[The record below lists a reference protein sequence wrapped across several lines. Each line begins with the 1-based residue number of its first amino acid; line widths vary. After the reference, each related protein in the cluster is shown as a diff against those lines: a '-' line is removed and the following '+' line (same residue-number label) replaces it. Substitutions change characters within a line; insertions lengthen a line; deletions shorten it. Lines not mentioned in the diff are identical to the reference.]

1 LSRTVDY
8 YFSIGS
14 PWTYLGHARF
24 MALLEKHRA
33 RVNVRPVDYGRIFPV
48 SGGLPLKQR
57 APQRQ
62 AYRLVELARWRD
74 FLGVPLTLEPKFFP
88 FPADAAARAV
98 IAADILKG
106 PGVAMALAH
115 ALLRG
120 CWVEERNLGDAAT
133 VQAIAGE
140 QGVDPTALAEVA
152 VAADAQ
158 AKYEL
163 YTEEATARGVFG
175 APSYVVDDEIF
186 WGQDRL
192 DFLQRALGAQAGAE
206 GPRGRA

>member
-1 LSRTVDY
+1 VGHTVDY

-24 MALLEKHRA
+24 MALLDKHRV
-33 RVNVRPVDYGRIFPV
+33 RVNVKPVDFAKVFPV

-74 FLGVPLTLEPKFFP
+74 FLGVPLLVQPQHFP
-88 FPADAAARAV
+88 FPPDAAGRAV
-98 IAADILKG
+98 IAADVVKG
-106 PGVAMALAH
+106 PEFAMRLAYALMQ
-115 ALLRG
+115 G
-120 CWVEERNLGDAAT
+120 CWVQDRNLGEAAT
-133 VQAIAGE
+133 VRALCAE
-140 QGVDPTALAEVA
+140 QDVDPSALEEVA

-163 YTEEATARGVFG
+163 YTEEAIARGVFG
-175 APSYVVDDEIF
+175 APSYLVGDEIF

-192 DFLQRALGAQAGAE
+192 DLLDRRLA
-206 GPRGRA
+206 

>member
-1 LSRTVDY
+1 VSLTVDY
-8 YFSIGS
+8 YFGIGS

-24 MALLEKHRA
+24 MAMLEKHRA
-33 RVNVRPVDYGRIFPV
+33 RANVKPVDFAKIFPV
-48 SGGLPLKQR
+48 SGGLPLKSR

-74 FLGVPLTLEPKFFP
+74 FLGMPLNVEPTFFP
-88 FPADAAARAV
+88 FNPEAAARAV
-98 IAADILKG
+98 IAADVLKG
-106 PGVAMALAH
+106 PAVAMKLAH

-120 CWVEERNLGDAAT
+120 CWVEERDLGDAAT
-133 VQAIAGE
+133 VQAIARE
-140 QGVDPTALAEVA
+140 QDVDPAALGEVA

-163 YTEEATARGVFG
+163 YTEEAIARGVFG
-175 APSYVVDDEIF
+175 APSYVVGDEIF

-192 DFLQRALGAQAGAE
+192 DFVARRLAR
-206 GPRGRA
+206 

>member
-1 LSRTVDY
+1 MSRSVDY
-8 YFSIGS
+8 YFSIAS
-14 PWTYLGHARF
+14 PWSYLGHGRF
-24 MALLEKHRA
+24 MELTAKHGVPA
-33 RVNVRPVDYGRIFPV
+33 NVKPVDYGRIFPV

-74 FLGVPLTLEPKFFP
+74 FLGLPLTLEPKFFP

-98 IAADILKG
+98 IAADIEKG
-106 PGVAMALAH
+106 PAAAMRLAYALM
-115 ALLRG
+115 RG
-120 CWVEERNLGDAAT
+120 CWVEDRNVGDADT
-133 VQAIAGE
+133 VRAIVIE
-140 QGVDPTALAEVA
+140 QDIDPAALGEVA

-163 YTEEATARGVFG
+163 YTEEAIARGVFG
-175 APSYVVDDEIF
+175 APSYVVGDEIF

-192 DFLQRALGAQAGAE
+192 DFLDRRLAK
-206 GPRGRA
+206 

>member
-1 LSRTVDY
+1 MSRTVDY
-8 YFSIGS
+8 YFSIAS
-14 PWTYLGHARF
+14 PWTYLGHGRFTDLLAKHGAR
-24 MALLEKHRA
+24 A
-33 RVNVRPVDYGRIFPV
+33 NVKPVDYGKIFPV

-74 FLGVPLTLEPKFFP
+74 HLGVPLTVEPKFFP

-98 IAADILKG
+98 IAADVVTG
-106 PGVAMALAH
+106 PEAAMRLAH
-115 ALLRG
+115 ALMQG
-120 CWVEERNLGDAAT
+120 CWVQDRNVGDPETVSAIVREQRLDPAALG
-133 VQAIAGE
+133 
-140 QGVDPTALAEVA
+140 EVA

-163 YTEEATARGVFG
+163 YSEEAIARGVFG
-175 APSYVVDDEIF
+175 APSYVVGDEIF

-192 DFLQRALGAQAGAE
+192 DFLDRRLAQ
-206 GPRGRA
+206 

>member
-1 LSRTVDY
+1 VSRTVDY
-8 YFSIGS
+8 YFTITS
-14 PWTYLGHARF
+14 PWSYLGHGRF
-24 MALLEKHRA
+24 AELLAKHGTGV
-33 RVNVRPVDYGRIFPV
+33 RVKPVDYTKIFPV

-74 FLGVPLTLEPKFFP
+74 FLGVPLSIEPKFFP
-88 FPADAAARAV
+88 VSPEAAARAV
-98 IAADILKG
+98 IAADIVKG
-106 PGVAMALAH
+106 PAAAMRLAH
-115 ALLRG
+115 ALMQG
-120 CWVEERNLGDAAT
+120 CWVQDRNVADPETVNAIVRAQDIDPAALG
-133 VQAIAGE
+133 
-140 QGVDPTALAEVA
+140 EVV

-163 YTEEATARGVFG
+163 YTEEAIARGVFG

-192 DFLQRALGAQAGAE
+192 DFLDRKLAK
-206 GPRGRA
+206 

>member
-1 LSRTVDY
+1 MSRSVDY
-8 YFSIGS
+8 YFSVTS
-14 PWTYLGHARF
+14 PWTYLGHGRF
-24 MALLEKHRA
+24 MALLSKHGA
-33 RVNVRPVDYGRIFPV
+33 IVRVKPVDYGRIFPV

-74 FLGVPLTLEPKFFP
+74 FLGVPLTAEPKFFP
-88 FPADAAARAV
+88 VPADASARAV
-98 IAADILKG
+98 IAADIVKG
-106 PGVAMALAH
+106 PAAAMRLAH
-115 ALLRG
+115 ALMQG
-120 CWVEERNLGDAAT
+120 CWVQDRNVGDPETVSAIVREQDLDPAALG
-133 VQAIAGE
+133 
-140 QGVDPTALAEVA
+140 EVA

-175 APSYVVDDEIF
+175 APSYVVGDEIF

-192 DFLQRALGAQAGAE
+192 DFVDRRLAR
-206 GPRGRA
+206 

>member
-1 LSRTVDY
+1 MSATVEY

-24 MALLEKHRA
+24 MAMLEKHRA
-33 RVNVRPVDYGRIFPV
+33 RVNVKPVDFTKIFPV
-48 SGGLPLKQR
+48 SGGVPLKQR
-57 APQRQ
+57 AAQRQ

-74 FLGVPLTLEPKFFP
+74 VLGVPLVVEPKSFP

-98 IAADILKG
+98 IAADIVRG
-106 PGVAMALAH
+106 SAVAMNLAH
-115 ALLRG
+115 ALLCG
-120 CWVEERNLGDAAT
+120 CWAEDRNLGDVAT
-133 VQAIAGE
+133 VQAIAIE
-140 QGVDPTALAEVA
+140 QGCDPAALGEVA

-175 APSYVVDDEIF
+175 APSYVIGGEIF

-192 DFLQRALGAQAGAE
+192 DFVERRLAR
-206 GPRGRA
+206 

>member
-8 YFSIGS
+8 YFSIAS

-24 MALLEKHRA
+24 TELLAKHGA
-33 RVNVRPVDYGRIFPV
+33 RVNVKPVDFGKIFPV

-74 FLGVPLTLEPKFFP
+74 HLGVPLTIEPKFFP
-88 FPADAAARAV
+88 VPADAAARAV
-98 IAADILKG
+98 IAADIVKG
-106 PGVAMALAH
+106 AGVAMRLAH
-115 ALLRG
+115 ALMQG
-120 CWVEERNLGDAAT
+120 CWVQERNVGDAET
-133 VQAIAGE
+133 VRAICRE
-140 QGVDPTALAEVA
+140 QGCDPAGLAEVA
-152 VAADAQ
+152 VAAEAQ

-163 YTEEATARGVFG
+163 YTEEAIARGVFG
-175 APSYVVDDEIF
+175 APSYVVGDEIF

-192 DFLQRALGAQAGAE
+192 DFLDRRLA
-206 GPRGRA
+206 R

>member
-1 LSRTVDY
+1 VSLTVDY
-8 YFSIGS
+8 YFSMGS

-24 MALLEKHRA
+24 MAMLEKHRA
-33 RVNVRPVDYGRIFPV
+33 RVNVKPVDFTKIFAV

-74 FLGVPLTLEPKFFP
+74 FLGMPLNVEPKFFP
-88 FPADAAARAV
+88 FNPEAAARAV
-98 IAADILKG
+98 IAADIVKG
-106 PGVAMALAH
+106 PAVAMKLAH

-120 CWVEERNLGDAAT
+120 CWVEDRNLGDAAT
-133 VQAIAGE
+133 VQAIARE
-140 QGVDPTALAEVA
+140 QDVDPAALGEVA

-163 YTEEATARGVFG
+163 YTEEAIARGVFG
-175 APSYVVDDEIF
+175 APSYVIGDEIF

-192 DFLQRALGAQAGAE
+192 DFVERRLAR
-206 GPRGRA
+206 